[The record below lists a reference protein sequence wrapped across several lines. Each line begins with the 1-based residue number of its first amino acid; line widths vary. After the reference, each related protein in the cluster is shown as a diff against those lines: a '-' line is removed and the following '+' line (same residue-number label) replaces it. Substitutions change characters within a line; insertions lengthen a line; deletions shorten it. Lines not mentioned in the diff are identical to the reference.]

1 MKHTSF
7 LLLIDRSRR
16 FALLVGAFQISARSV
31 ITGVLRFLWPPADT
45 DLEFWNW
52 RRPSTTAQTVGPH
65 FPSPPI
71 SLRLGLTSVMN
82 TNLSYPA
89 LLTLFPS
96 ANLVID
102 GFMLSK
108 SCRGPLTSFGL
119 RKWRN
124 SRISKA
130 IREKSIVSSRNTGD
144 NFSNGMVRS
153 IIKTG
158 NNGPFFVGDGGQKM
172 RPLNIFWLIVRSFK
186 RPMRSIKVL

>member
-1 MKHTSF
+1 MIGEHEAHIF
-7 LLLIDRSRR
+7 
-16 FALLVGAFQISARSV
+16 SA
-31 ITGVLRFLWPPADT
+31 TY
-45 DLEFWNW
+45 
-52 RRPSTTAQTVGPH
+52 RPKQTVCPACGGISDQRKVRDYRSSEVLMTPGGHRLRVLELKKAKYDCADCGPH
-65 FPSPPI
+65 LPTSLI
-71 SLRLGLTSVMN
+71 SLRLGLTPVMN

-130 IREKSIVSSRNTGD
+130 IREESIVSSRNTGD

-153 IIKTG
+153 IIRTG
-158 NNGPFFVGDGGQKM
+158 NNVPFFVGMSD
-172 RPLNIFWLIVRSFK
+172 RR
-186 RPMRSIKVL
+186 